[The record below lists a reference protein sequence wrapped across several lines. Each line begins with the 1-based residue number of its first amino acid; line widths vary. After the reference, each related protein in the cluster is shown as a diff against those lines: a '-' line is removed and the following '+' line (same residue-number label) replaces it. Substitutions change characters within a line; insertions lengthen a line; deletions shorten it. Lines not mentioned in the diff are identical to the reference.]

1 MKWLA
6 GVVFTA
12 SGLSQS
18 QGTIPDRRDC
28 EVPSVVLMGD
38 VFADRGTDDTGADEE
53 VEVIAVTV
61 SVLLGSW
68 EIFFCDTETQ
78 MGL

>member
-1 MKWLA
+1 
-6 GVVFTA
+6 
-12 SGLSQS
+12 
-18 QGTIPDRRDC
+18 
-28 EVPSVVLMGD
+28 MGD

-61 SVLLGSW
+61 SVLLGSS